1 MKTIRGYLLAW
12 LIGGMLLCTFIAGVL
27 LYNVVRAEN
36 RQLFNNQLKHIAGSL
51 LIHLPPLT
59 TEPGKPGTDESDA
72 PDDGDRKSTRL
83 NSSHIQKSRMPSSA

>member
-59 TEPGKPGTDESDA
+59 PSLASQAPTKAMPRMTASWCRSGTPAAS
-72 PDDGDRKSTRL
+72 
-83 NSSHIQKSRMPSSA
+83 